1 MGTVAPNHF
10 NRDFELGLDT
20 VATKKYSIGI
30 RITTGLL
37 GLLGVAAIGF
47 NALQEGNLR
56 LDVMFLLML
65 FAKLF
70 AAYIFFYVAFFGSS
84 PLAFLNTDDDD
95 Q

>member
-1 MGTVAPNHF
+1 MA
-10 NRDFELGLDT
+10 
-20 VATKKYSIGI
+20 AKKYSTGI

-47 NALQEGNLR
+47 NALQEGSIR
-56 LDVMFLLML
+56 FDGVSLLML

-70 AAYIFFYVAFFGSS
+70 AAYIFLYVAFFGTN
-84 PLAFLNTDDDD
+84 PLAFLNMGDDD